1 MGCWLRLD
9 ADACGS
15 SAVLVTG
22 VSLGGMGAAFARAL
36 AGAGAGLIVCTGRDS
51 GRLDAAIKSIK
62 EEHAD
67 ANLRPLMLDLADL
80 ASVRKAGKE
89 VLEYKESLDVVVTNA
104 AVMASPLSRTKD
116 GFENQFGSN
125 HLGEKASSVG

>member
-1 MGCWLRLD
+1 
-9 ADACGS
+9 
-15 SAVLVTG
+15 
-22 VSLGGMGAAFARAL
+22 MGAAFARAL